1 MAVIAALNYPLTILL
16 ADDLTDVVTP
26 DDDCSDSRTTCI
38 RPIVGPRSRKIIGW
52 SGIAADLRAHVPAAP
67 RSRPAGVV
75 LMTPFGMVMVVVVVV
90 IMMVAIVMM
99 MMVT

>member
-1 MAVIAALNYPLTILL
+1 MAVIATLNYPLTLL
-16 ADDLTDVVTP
+16 PADDLTDVVTP
-26 DDDCSDSRTTCI
+26 DDDCSDSWTTCI

-75 LMTPFGMVMVVVVVV
+75 LMTSFGMVMVVVMV
-90 IMMVAIVMM
+90 IMMVAIVV
-99 MMVT
+99 MMVVT